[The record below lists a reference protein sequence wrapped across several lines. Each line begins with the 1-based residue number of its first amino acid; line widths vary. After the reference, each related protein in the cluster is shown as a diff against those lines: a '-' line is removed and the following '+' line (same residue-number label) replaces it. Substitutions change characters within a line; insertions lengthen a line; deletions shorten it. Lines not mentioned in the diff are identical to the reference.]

1 MKLETYLNAMIKAH
15 TDYESDWIVSPKN
28 WDIFLTRRKRQ
39 KNAFRARIL
48 RMYQERDSQASKA
61 FDLWTIERG
70 ITKDLRRQLDERDA
84 EKSY

>member
-28 WDIFLTRRKRQ
+28 WDIFLPRRKRQ

-48 RMYQERDSQASKA
+48 RVDAA
-61 FDLWTIERG
+61 
-70 ITKDLRRQLDERDA
+70 KDARIAEL
-84 EKSY
+84 EKSLDAYGLGE